1 MNEIVY
7 RGESNQPLT
16 NSKLVA
22 EVFEK
27 PHDNVL
33 KAIRKILQGGI
44 VKNDETPMFEETTYI
59 NEQNKQS
66 YPMFIM
72 NQDGFTLLA
81 MGFNG
86 KKAMEFKLKYIE
98 AFNAMKRQI
107 EESNPSVPQNY
118 LEALKSLVKAEEEKQ
133 QLALEN
139 KKQQEQI
146 LTISKTN
153 MELGNKITEMLPK
166 VSYYDKILQSNATM
180 TVTQIAQ
187 DYGMTAMRL
196 NKELESM
203 RIQHKVRGQWILF
216 AQFLEGG
223 YVHSRAVEIVRSD
236 GRHDVKYNT
245 EWTTKGRIF
254 LYESL
259 KAKGILPLI
268 EQENTP
274 SIRALVEQ
282 SQPRQLVTV
291 NKPSNSTDMIDPEIK
306 EQLDR
311 IEQYSLIAAK
321 NVLNINEAAIILGM
335 TVRGVRENVRNRII
349 PCYKPNVN
357 RLYFKKSELEEWM
370 TQNRR
375 KSMAELKSEAAAY
388 CFTH

>member
-1 MNEIVY
+1 MNEISTIVDGD
-7 RGESNQPLT
+7 RMTSLQI
-16 NSKLVA
+16 A
-22 EVFEK
+22 EITGK
-27 PHDNVL
+27 PHNDVM
-33 KAIRKILQGGI
+33 KAIRKMEPAWQKVQGGKFSLMQEEVETNNGGHKMRPYFSLNKEECLYI
-44 VKNDETPMFEETTYI
+44 ATKFNDEARAKLIKRWKELEE
-59 NEQNKQS
+59 QHQK
-66 YPMFIM
+66 
-72 NQDGFTLLA
+72 
-81 MGFNG
+81 
-86 KKAMEFKLKYIE
+86 
-98 AFNAMKRQI
+98 
-107 EESNPSVPQNY
+107 PSVPQNY
-118 LEALKSLVKAEEEKQ
+118 LEALKSLVKSEEEKQ

-146 LTISKTN
+146 LTISKAN

-187 DYGMTAMRL
+187 DYGMSAMRL

-274 SIRALVEQ
+274 SDKGTGRTEPAKAASA
-282 SQPRQLVTV
+282 SQQT
-291 NKPSNSTDMIDPEIK
+291 IK
-306 EQLDR
+306 F
-311 IEQYSLIAAK
+311 
-321 NVLNINEAAIILGM
+321 N
-335 TVRGVRENVRNRII
+335 
-349 PCYKPNVN
+349 
-357 RLYFKKSELEEWM
+357 
-370 TQNRR
+370 
-375 KSMAELKSEAAAY
+375 
-388 CFTH
+388 

>member
-22 EVFEK
+22 EVFGKEHRNVVRDIK
-27 PHDNVL
+27 NLIEGGVL
-33 KAIRKILQGGI
+33 KNEQTR
-44 VKNDETPMFEETTYI
+44 MFEETTYI

-98 AFNAMKRQI
+98 AFNKMKKEI
-107 EESNPSVPQNY
+107 EVTKPSVPQNY

-146 LTISKTN
+146 VTISKAN
-153 MELGNKITEMLPK
+153 MELGSKITEMLPK
-166 VSYYDKILQSNATM
+166 VSYYDRILQSNATM

-187 DYGMTAMRL
+187 DYGMSAVRL
-196 NKELESM
+196 NKELESI

-223 YVHSRAVEIVRSD
+223 YVHSRAVDIVRSD

-245 EWTTKGRIF
+245 E
-254 LYESL
+254 
-259 KAKGILPLI
+259 
-268 EQENTP
+268 
-274 SIRALVEQ
+274 
-282 SQPRQLVTV
+282 
-291 NKPSNSTDMIDPEIK
+291 
-306 EQLDR
+306 
-311 IEQYSLIAAK
+311 
-321 NVLNINEAAIILGM
+321 
-335 TVRGVRENVRNRII
+335 
-349 PCYKPNVN
+349 
-357 RLYFKKSELEEWM
+357 
-370 TQNRR
+370 
-375 KSMAELKSEAAAY
+375 
-388 CFTH
+388 

>member
-1 MNEIVY
+1 MEGTG
-7 RGESNQPLT
+7 GEHQ
-16 NSKLVA
+16 K
-22 EVFEK
+22 
-27 PHDNVL
+27 
-33 KAIRKILQGGI
+33 
-44 VKNDETPMFEETTYI
+44 
-59 NEQNKQS
+59 
-66 YPMFIM
+66 
-72 NQDGFTLLA
+72 
-81 MGFNG
+81 
-86 KKAMEFKLKYIE
+86 
-98 AFNAMKRQI
+98 
-107 EESNPSVPQNY
+107 PSVPQNY

-187 DYGMTAMRL
+187 DYGMSAMRL

-274 SIRALVEQ
+274 SNKGTGRTEPTKAASA
-282 SQPRQLVTV
+282 SQQT
-291 NKPSNSTDMIDPEIK
+291 IK
-306 EQLDR
+306 F
-311 IEQYSLIAAK
+311 
-321 NVLNINEAAIILGM
+321 N
-335 TVRGVRENVRNRII
+335 
-349 PCYKPNVN
+349 
-357 RLYFKKSELEEWM
+357 
-370 TQNRR
+370 
-375 KSMAELKSEAAAY
+375 
-388 CFTH
+388 

>member
-1 MNEIVY
+1 MNEISTIVDGD
-7 RGESNQPLT
+7 RMTSLQI
-16 NSKLVA
+16 A
-22 EVFEK
+22 EITGKAHNDVM
-27 PHDNVL
+27 
-33 KAIRKILQGGI
+33 KAIRKMEPAWSKINEGNFSLVDYQDKKGETRPCYSLNKEECLYI
-44 VKNDETPMFEETTYI
+44 ATKFNDEARAKLIKRWKELEE
-59 NEQNKQS
+59 QHQK
-66 YPMFIM
+66 
-72 NQDGFTLLA
+72 
-81 MGFNG
+81 
-86 KKAMEFKLKYIE
+86 
-98 AFNAMKRQI
+98 
-107 EESNPSVPQNY
+107 PSVPQNY

-187 DYGMTAMRL
+187 DYGMSAMRL

-274 SIRALVEQ
+274 SDKSTGRTEPAKAASA
-282 SQPRQLVTV
+282 SQQT
-291 NKPSNSTDMIDPEIK
+291 IK
-306 EQLDR
+306 F
-311 IEQYSLIAAK
+311 
-321 NVLNINEAAIILGM
+321 N
-335 TVRGVRENVRNRII
+335 
-349 PCYKPNVN
+349 
-357 RLYFKKSELEEWM
+357 
-370 TQNRR
+370 
-375 KSMAELKSEAAAY
+375 
-388 CFTH
+388 

>member
-22 EVFEK
+22 EVFGKEHRNVVRDIK
-27 PHDNVL
+27 NLIEGGVL
-33 KAIRKILQGGI
+33 KNEQ
-44 VKNDETPMFEETTYI
+44 TPMFEETTYI

-107 EESNPSVPQNY
+107 EQSKPSVPQNY
-118 LEALKSLVKAEEEKQ
+118 LEALKSLVKSEEEKQ

-139 KKQQEQI
+139 KQQQATI
-146 LTISKTN
+146 LTISKEN
-153 MELGNKITEMLPK
+153 MELGSRITEMLPK

-180 TVTQIAQ
+180 TITQIAQ
-187 DYGMTAMRL
+187 DYGMSAVRM

-203 RIQHKVRGQWILF
+203 RIQHKVRGQWILYG
-216 AQFLEGG
+216 QFLTGG
-223 YVHSRAVEIVRSD
+223 YVHSREVDIIRSD

-254 LYESL
+254 LYDAL

-268 EQENTP
+268 EQECTP
-274 SIRALVEQ
+274 RVKGTGRTESSKTTGA
-282 SQPRQLVTV
+282 
-291 NKPSNSTDMIDPEIK
+291 
-306 EQLDR
+306 
-311 IEQYSLIAAK
+311 
-321 NVLNINEAAIILGM
+321 
-335 TVRGVRENVRNRII
+335 
-349 PCYKPNVN
+349 C
-357 RLYFKKSELEEWM
+357 
-370 TQNRR
+370 
-375 KSMAELKSEAAAY
+375 
-388 CFTH
+388 

>member
-22 EVFEK
+22 EVFGKEHRNVVRDIK
-27 PHDNVL
+27 NLIEGGVL
-33 KAIRKILQGGI
+33 KNEQ
-44 VKNDETPMFEETTYI
+44 TPMFEETTYT

-98 AFNAMKRQI
+98 AFNSMKRQI
-107 EESNPSVPQNY
+107 EQSKPSVPQNY
-118 LEALKSLVKAEEEKQ
+118 LEALKSLVKSEEEKQ
-133 QLALEN
+133 QQAT
-139 KKQQEQI
+139 I

-153 MELGNKITEMLPK
+153 VELGNKITEMLPK

-187 DYGMTAMRL
+187 DYGMSAMKL

-203 RIQHKVRGQWILF
+203 KIQHKVRGQWILYGK
-216 AQFLEGG
+216 FLTGG
-223 YVHSRAVEIVRSD
+223 YVHSRAVDILRSD

-274 SIRALVEQ
+274 SDKGTGGTEPSKAAGA
-282 SQPRQLVTV
+282 SQQT
-291 NKPSNSTDMIDPEIK
+291 
-306 EQLDR
+306 
-311 IEQYSLIAAK
+311 
-321 NVLNINEAAIILGM
+321 
-335 TVRGVRENVRNRII
+335 
-349 PCYKPNVN
+349 
-357 RLYFKKSELEEWM
+357 
-370 TQNRR
+370 
-375 KSMAELKSEAAAY
+375 LK
-388 CFTH
+388 FD